1 MNIQAG
7 DKLTIRRGKLKGE
20 AGEVIAYQA
29 DPAAYVLKMDDGKF
43 SVQNVKNV
51 IEPAET
57 TITQSELA
65 AIISS
70 EASSGESGGYR
81 MDSLVHAIDSKYPG
95 FAARVGLPVAVEE
108 PRDSAP
114 GY

>member
-1 MNIQAG
+1 MQIQAG

-29 DPAAYVLKMDDGKF
+29 DPAAYVLKMADGTF

-65 AIISS
+65 GLIATNY
-70 EASSGESGGYR
+70 ESG
-81 MDSLVHAIDSKYPG
+81 MEALIHDLDSKYPG
-95 FAARVGLPVAVEE
+95 FTAKLGFKVE
-108 PRDSAP
+108 
-114 GY
+114 